1 MTTTVIYAFGTSTDI
16 AIPASSKIAIACADG
31 AVATLLYAVASPN
44 QPPVF
49 VPVAVV
55 SGSTEYLSA
64 AVSVATTAR
73 IENSGPGRVFANV
86 GTAPIVTVPEPG
98 VPAVNQ
104 PTPTAKTV
112 SATLTAAELL
122 TRIITVNQAA
132 GAASALQLPTGS
144 ALDTALPEFVA
155 DDAFDFSIINTS
167 TVDAEDASITV
178 NTGVTI
184 VGNADIPAYS
194 AAGSLNSSGRFRLR
208 KTGTATWVAYRL
220 A

>member
-1 MTTTVIYAFGTSTDI
+1 MTTGSIYDFGTSVDI
-16 AIPASSKIAIACADG
+16 SIPANSKIAIAATG
-31 AVATLLYAVASPN
+31 GGIATLLYSVNLPGFPSSL
-44 QPPVF
+44 
-49 VPVAVV
+49 VPQAVV
-55 SGSTEYLSA
+55 QGSTEYLSA
-64 AVSVATTAR
+64 AVSAATVAR
-73 IENSGPGRVFANV
+73 IENSGPGTVYYNV
-86 GTAPIVTVPEPG
+86 GAAPFIVVPAPG
-98 VPAVNQ
+98 VPAFNQ

-155 DDAFDFSIINTS
+155 DDAFEFVVINTS
-167 TVDAEDASITV
+167 VVDAEDASVTV

-184 VGNADIPAYS
+184 VGNADVHAYS
-194 AAGSLNSSGRFRLR
+194 AAGSLNSSARFRLR
-208 KTGTATWVAYRL
+208 KTGTATWVAYRV